1 MSKKTHTITI
11 TMSDGDFTYSPSA
24 LHAKIGETVS
34 FTSGTLGPF
43 AVSFIDET
51 PFLEV
56 TFSSQQNAA
65 GQHCIE
71 ARQIQENT
79 IGHHHYAV
87 AVAQLSPQGPDN
99 RQEPP
104 TVFLD
109 SGCPDIV
116 VSDDGN

>member
-1 MSKKTHTITI
+1 MPKAAHTITI
-11 TMSDGDFTYSPSA
+11 TINNGDFTYSPSA

-34 FTSGTLGPF
+34 WTSGTLGPF
-43 AVSFIDET
+43 AVSFMDQT

-56 TFSSQQNAA
+56 TLKSQQNAA

-71 ARQIQENT
+71 AQQIQENT

-87 AVAQLSPQGPDN
+87 ALAQLFVPGPDL
-99 RQEPP
+99 PM
-104 TVFLD
+104 TASVFLD

-116 VSDDGN
+116 VSNDGI